1 MQWEWTRTRVDDKEQ
16 EGFHDIT
23 QKKSQSEKKNKN
35 SLRVLSREH
44 SWLLDSEPAL
54 LYMMTNNV
62 TSILERHVEASSE
75 VPMGS

>member
-1 MQWEWTRTRVDDKEQ
+1 MQWEWTQTRVDVKEQ
-16 EGFHDIT
+16 ETNHDT
-23 QKKSQSEKKNKN
+23 TKKKSKQKKNKK

-75 VPMGS
+75 IPVGS